1 MKKMGREQ
9 SGEGILGFLFWI
21 AVVAVLGWLGW
32 QLYQHPESFNPKA
45 ASHHAY
51 EDTQPQTQQ

>member
-1 MKKMGREQ
+1 MKRQFLNQE
-9 SGEGILGFLFWI
+9 GEGVISFLFWAAAI
-21 AVVAVLGWLGW
+21 VLLGWLGW

-45 ASHHAY
+45 AAHHAY